1 MIYIDNLKN
10 LLNLK
15 TISVAKIVYYCCL
28 CFHRCQ
34 KIFLCYYYIKISAWT
49 HIVLGS
55 DEGMKPGDEA
65 LTASLLQFFRSVK
78 RFIAIIFFSLFTFFR
93 GLSLNASLALLFKVA
108 SSLNVSSPLL
118 FSVTLPTSG
127 NNYKLCT
134 VHTFIQ
140 KRFKCGV
147 LLLKKLSK

>member
-1 MIYIDNLKN
+1 MN
-10 LLNLK
+10 
-15 TISVAKIVYYCCL
+15 TISALKINYYCCL

-65 LTASLLQFFRSVK
+65 LNASSLQFFRSVK
-78 RFIAIIFFSLFTFFR
+78 RFIAMTFFSLFTFLK
-93 GLSLNASLALLFKVA
+93 GLSLNALLALLFKVD

-127 NNYKLCT
+127 NNYKHCT
-134 VHTFIQ
+134 VHTFLQ

-147 LLLKKLSK
+147 LLLKKIE